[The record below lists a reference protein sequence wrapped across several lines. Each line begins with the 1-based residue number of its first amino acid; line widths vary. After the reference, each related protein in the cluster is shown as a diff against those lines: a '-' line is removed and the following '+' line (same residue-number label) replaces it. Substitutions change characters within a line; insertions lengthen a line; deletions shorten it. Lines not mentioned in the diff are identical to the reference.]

1 MARGE
6 SYRGTEDEF
15 VRIERDVPGF
25 AGLFADSAGII
36 TLRLKD
42 PSRRDA
48 AVSAVRALSGR
59 FHLPSQLADALDG
72 RTPLRVLSAQY
83 SMSELMSLLRVAA
96 QASLGL
102 TVIAL
107 DADER
112 SNQIVVYVESSADSS
127 RLLERF
133 AEAGMPPSD
142 VRFVIGPRPVA
153 LQSSLR
159 GRHRPTASGLQIRNQ
174 GGARCTLG
182 WNVTTAFWNETGFLT
197 AAHCASG
204 SAGSGSAQLG
214 QPMYQPSVLTA
225 DLVGTISL
233 NPAFDQTDPMCL
245 GSSYCT
251 IADVMFVTSSNP
263 TETWAKRVAKRP
275 AFTRT
280 TLWGPSGS
288 VDFGLH
294 FPSLLSPT
302 LAYRLTRSVVPP
314 VGRVAN
320 WKPRVRI
327 LS

>member
-1 MARGE
+1 
-6 SYRGTEDEF
+6 
-15 VRIERDVPGF
+15 
-25 AGLFADSAGII
+25 
-36 TLRLKD
+36 
-42 PSRRDA
+42 
-48 AVSAVRALSGR
+48 
-59 FHLPSQLADALDG
+59 
-72 RTPLRVLSAQY
+72 
-83 SMSELMSLLRVAA
+83 MSELMSLLRVAA